1 MDILKEIESYPIRL
15 DIPVQWGDMD
25 SANHVNNLRYMRWTE
40 SSRIEFFRKFNIG
53 VAFQNGVAPILAW
66 QDCKYI
72 FPLTYPDIAIITC
85 KVSSIGEGQ
94 FFMESK
100 IYSDEHQRIAAVSSQ
115 RIMAYDY
122 ATLAKAKLPDE
133 WIDGIERSMP

>member
-1 MDILKEIESYPIRL
+1 MLKEIESYPIRL

-40 SSRIEFFRKFNIG
+40 SSRIEFFRKFDIG
-53 VAFQNGVAPILAW
+53 VAFQRGIAPILAW

-72 FPLTYPDIAIITC
+72 FPLTYPDTAIVTC
-85 KVSSIGEGQ
+85 KVSSIEEGQ

-100 IYSDEHQRIAAVSSQ
+100 IFSEQHQRIAAISSQ

-122 ATLAKAKLPDE
+122 TTLSKSKLPDE
-133 WIDGIERSMP
+133 WMKGIERSMQ